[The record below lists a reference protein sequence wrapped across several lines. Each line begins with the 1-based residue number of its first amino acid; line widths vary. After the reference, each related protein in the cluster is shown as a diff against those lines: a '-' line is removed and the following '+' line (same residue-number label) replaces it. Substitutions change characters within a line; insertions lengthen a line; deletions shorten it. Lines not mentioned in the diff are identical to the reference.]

1 MGRNCG
7 PGSACWERERE
18 RERERENALL
28 HNVGILVLIFSSS
41 LLWSFLCSRGPSL
54 FVVESMQIIFF
65 CPAFSVSV
73 FVAYVRRLQ
82 LHPEIWHWC
91 NALRRLV
98 CTAMFKCS
106 GFFLFYFL
114 NNCLIKCVCVW
125 FYLCSHQLEFTHTFW
140 SFAFYCSVTVLLLQ
154 LIQVQFLYKLCVKFN
169 VKLSRE
175 PFEIW
180 TLLSLSLLGTEAA
193 LLGDLFVQHS
203 KTLPCSCCQ

>member
-1 MGRNCG
+1 MNVKVWCAVAAVLFISHSTEGRWVEDTI
-7 PGSACWERERE
+7 STDAVSKMRLIFWAEIAVQVLRAERERE

-54 FVVESMQIIFF
+54 FVVEPMQIIFF

-98 CTAMFKCS
+98 CTAVFKCS
-106 GFFLFYFL
+106 GFFYF
-114 NNCLIKCVCVW
+114 I
-125 FYLCSHQLEFTHTFW
+125 F
-140 SFAFYCSVTVLLLQ
+140 
-154 LIQVQFLYKLCVKFN
+154 
-169 VKLSRE
+169 
-175 PFEIW
+175 
-180 TLLSLSLLGTEAA
+180 
-193 LLGDLFVQHS
+193 
-203 KTLPCSCCQ
+203 